1 MSNDDLFSDILSQ
14 QESSG
19 KVDVLK
25 KVLKIGT
32 VKMTMPDLQQYPLKL
47 YVISMN

>member
-25 KVLKIGT
+25 GIKIGT
-32 VKMTMPDLQQYPLKL
+32 VSLILSDPLGFF
-47 YVISMN
+47 